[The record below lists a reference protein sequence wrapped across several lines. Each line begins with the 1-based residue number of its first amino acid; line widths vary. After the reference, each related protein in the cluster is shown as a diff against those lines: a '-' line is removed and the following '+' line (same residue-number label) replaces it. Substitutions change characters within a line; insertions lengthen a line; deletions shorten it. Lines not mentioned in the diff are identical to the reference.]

1 MEDSHSHRVKQSQR
15 IQTSILSKPEKK
27 VLNWLASRQPAWVTS
42 DFLTGVGCVG
52 TILIALGYALSGKD
66 VNFLW
71 LATFGLLVN
80 WYGDSLD
87 GTLARYRDTQRP
99 VYGFFVDHMIDCM
112 SEVAMFVGLGL
123 SPLIHFNLAML
134 VLVCYLL
141 MSIYVYISAHLKGE
155 FKLTFAKLGPTEFR
169 AVAAIVNT
177 VLIYVK
183 PIREFSLDISLL
195 GHSCSLTLLD
205 LVAIAVILVLLVS
218 LVVNFFKDAKE
229 YARLE
234 PKIKNG
240 KRG

>member
-27 VLNWLASRQPAWVTS
+27 ALNWLAARQPAWVTS

-80 WYGDSLD
+80 WYGDTLD

-99 VYGFFVDHMIDCM
+99 TYGFFVDHMIDCM

-123 SPLIHFNLAML
+123 SPLIHFNVAML

-155 FKLTFAKLGPTEFR
+155 FKLSYAKLGPTEFR

-177 VLIYVK
+177 VLIYVAA
-183 PIREFSLDISLL
+183 IREFALDVTFL
-195 GHSCSLTLLD
+195 GRQFSLTILD
-205 LVAIAVILVLLVS
+205 LVAIAIILILLVS
-218 LVVNFFKDAKE
+218 LVTNFFKDAKQ
-229 YARLE
+229 YAKLD
-234 PKIKNG
+234 PKVKKG
-240 KRG
+240 Q